1 MHHFKYVNFCWD
13 DAKAATLKGADR
25 LVYRS
30 NLLGSDQRITN
41 TGGGNTSS
49 KLIEKDPLTG
59 EDVEVLWV
67 KGSGGD
73 LRTAG
78 REFFSSL
85 YQSKLVGLQAS
96 YGARADKGLKSQAE
110 DDMVAAYNHTTFNLN
125 PRPSSI
131 DTPLH
136 SFVPGKFVDHMHP
149 NAIIAIAASKRC
161 VELTREIFAGEM
173 DYVPW
178 MRPGFELGLAMQEIS
193 AKNPKCRAIMMGQHG
208 FISWADDDKEC
219 YTETLRYIE
228 TAATFIEAKYA
239 AKGGDAT
246 AFGGAKYQ
254 TLPVEK
260 RAEIFAAINPWL
272 RGQVSQQRRFI
283 GTVQDD
289 EKILRFVNS
298 KDAARLAELGTSCPD
313 HFLRTKIK
321 PLYVKLDGEFESL
334 SPLERF
340 KLALSETDDDSLSKH
355 ESFRH
360 NEDSRV
366 KPVQERLKMLLPFVR
381 EGRYITI
388 ELNSEGQPELVLK
401 NISFAESLV
410 KPMGYEFNGKHACEN
425 FTEKAVETLTWAIRF
440 YVNKRLRDER
450 NECGIAAVTKADS
463 SPEALAHFIAALKTK
478 LAAGIAQYRK
488 DYATYYEK
496 CKRSNSPAMRDPN
509 PTVVLIPGLGMV
521 AWGKDKSESR
531 VTAEFYNCAVEVM
544 RGAEAIDE
552 YIALPQQEAF
562 DIEYWL
568 LEEAKLK
575 RMPAEKEL
583 ARQVVIVIG
592 AGSGIG
598 KETAHRISKEGAQIV
613 CVDLNEAAAKA
624 TADELIAKLGQGIGV
639 AGTGLSGCGPAIG
652 LGANITGRASIRSM
666 LDKVALAYGGF
677 DHIAVTAGI
686 FVPSDTTGHIPD
698 DKWALT
704 FGINVTGS
712 YLVADEASITWR
724 AQGLRGNLVLTTSAN
739 AAVAKKGSV
748 AYDCSKAAANHLV
761 RELAIELSPLVRVN
775 GVAPAT
781 VVQGSAMFPRDRVIG
796 SLAKYNIPY
805 TDDEATESLVTKL
818 AQFYADRTL
827 TKSPITP
834 ADQAEAYFLL
844 ISNRLSKTT
853 GQVITVDGGLHEAF
867 LR

>member
-1 MHHFKYVNFCWD
+1 MTTFRHVNYLWD

-59 EDVEVLWV
+59 EEVEVLWV

-73 LRTAG
+73 LRTAS

-85 YQSKLVGLQAS
+85 YQGKLIGLQKS
-96 YGARADKGLKSQAE
+96 YAARADKGLKSQAE
-110 DDMVAAYNHTTFNLN
+110 DDMVAAYTHCTFNLN
-125 PRPSSI
+125 PRASSI

-136 SFVPGKFVDHMHP
+136 SFVPGKHVDHMHP
-149 NAIIAIAASKRC
+149 NAIISIAASKRC
-161 VELTREIFAGEM
+161 VELTKEIFGGEM
-173 DYVPW
+173 EYVPW
-178 MRPGFELGLAMQEIS
+178 MRPGFELGLAMQEI
-193 AKNPKCRAIMMGQHG
+193 AKKNPMTRAIMMGQHG

-219 YTETLRYIE
+219 YIETLRYIE
-228 TAATFIEAKYA
+228 TAAKYIEAKYE
-239 AKGGDAT
+239 AKGGDAK

-254 TLPVEK
+254 SLAPEK
-260 RAEIFAAINPWL
+260 RSEVFAAINPWL

-298 KDAARLAELGTSCPD
+298 KDAPRLAELGTSCPD

-321 PLYVKLDGEFESL
+321 PLYVDWN
-334 SPLERF
+334 PQR
-340 KLALSETDDDSLSKH
+340 
-355 ESFRH
+355 
-360 NEDSRV
+360 ED
-366 KPVQERLKMLLPFVR
+366 L
-381 EGRYITI
+381 
-388 ELNSEGQPELVLK
+388 
-401 NISFAESLV
+401 
-410 KPMGYEFNGKHACEN
+410 
-425 FTEKAVETLTWAIRF
+425 
-440 YVNKRLRDER
+440 
-450 NECGIAAVTKADS
+450 
-463 SPEALAHFIAALKTK
+463 AALKSK
-478 LAAGIAQYRK
+478 LTAGLEQYRR
-488 DYATYYEK
+488 DYAAYYEK
-496 CKRSNSPAMRDPN
+496 CKHANSPAMRDPN
-509 PTVVLIPGLGMV
+509 PTVILIPGCGMV

-583 ARQVVIVIG
+583 ARQVAVVIG

-598 KETAHRISKEGAQIV
+598 KETAHRLVKEGAHIV
-613 CVDLNEAAAKA
+613 CVDLKADTAEA
-624 TADELIAKLGQGIGV
+624 TAKEITDKHGLGIGV
-639 AGTGLSGCGPAIG
+639 AGSGISGCGPAVG
-652 LGANITGRASIRSM
+652 LACNITDRASVRAM
-666 LDKVALAYGGF
+666 LDQVALAYGGF
-677 DHIAVTAGI
+677 DHIAVTAGV
-686 FVPSDTTGHIPD
+686 FWPSDTTGHIPD
-698 DKWALT
+698 DKWAFT
-704 FGINVTGS
+704 FGVNVTGS
-712 YLVADEASITWR
+712 YVVGDEAAKTWKE
-724 AQGLRGNLVLTTSAN
+724 QGLKGTLVLTTSAN
-739 AAVAKKGSV
+739 AVVAKKGSV

-761 RELAIELSPLVRVN
+761 RELAIELAPTVRVN

-805 TDDEATESLVTKL
+805 KDDEATESLVSKL